1 MERRQRRAAANAE
14 ASSDRPAK
22 SFLCSHVGCGKRFT
36 RLEHQRRHEYNHG
49 VGDATCPRCSAHFKR
64 PDLLE
69 RHLNR
74 HRQKDEEAGGEGNGV
89 LNTRKRSWKAPDGTV
104 VAKRP
109 AADQQSSDNQA
120 AHQGHQDG
128 VSLNQEQNT
137 ELPISPPAS
146 TGNAD
151 TSHYQ
156 DFHVEQHDD
165 SNFLWASVSGVGSGP
180 NLQENLFIDP
190 GLIPPGISSSSQ
202 QYGLPFDDVF
212 QPDTASSFNMPY
224 TTAANYNFLFGP
236 LMDVDPAFSAHT
248 SHQTFSSLDVGIN
261 QPYQEGL
268 SLPATMVDTGDN
280 QEASYIPTP
289 SSNASVSIQG
299 SDKVMTDCHENISAN
314 HIPRMKPATPAQD
327 FFTPSDSPVLE
338 RPLSTLDQS
347 SKLPLIQDDVRDR
360 ILEIVDIAQPAVPGG
375 NFNAWDH
382 PGLTLDALQ
391 EYLDFYFTQ
400 FNTTY
405 PLIHRATFDAN
416 QTEPLLLLNMILLG
430 ATYSNPQAH
439 QLAVCIHDPI
449 RPQIFSHAGFTA
461 KPELWVLKTILLVEC
476 MGKSRAG
483 KTQHEMSHLFH
494 GLLINLIRRSDCQ
507 TAQTMPL
514 KQQMPAEGKDLQ
526 AHWRKWVEAEEKKRL
541 ALLCFMWDTQHAV
554 LFCQSLCMSA
564 FELRLTMPCNQAIWE
579 AKDEKAWRA
588 LQLADPQPEI
598 TYLNAVKRYLCNPGI
613 QRALNLNAF
622 SRVLVLHGLMS
633 ISWDLERRDQ
643 TALGVV
649 SVVGGVSWRN
659 KLEVAYDGW
668 KVDFDAFTADFELKL
683 RQQSPASSEDAMAM
697 RREFATFTTAY
708 NSVYHAAQILLK
720 SSFLDVQIY
729 AGSRHILGRPVN
741 RFDYVRSEKV
751 VKQWASG
758 AQAGPGEPPLS
769 STTPTSPHRDPAAS
783 SSSTHAAA
791 AAIHAA
797 SMLSDASANLD
808 DFDSMG
814 IFHLPWC
821 LYLATLTLW
830 AYNHARPSG
839 GGRWGG
845 GAEDEGSE
853 MVWDAKKDMED
864 LLSSM
869 RAAKPWDLGQNQA
882 RRSTGGLTWIMAEA
896 LSKTRW
902 GIVHAGV
909 QVLKALIP
917 MRLIGQYEAS

>member
-1 MERRQRRAAANAE
+1 MYY
-14 ASSDRPAK
+14 
-22 SFLCSHVGCGKRFT
+22 T
-36 RLEHQRRHEYNHG
+36 
-49 VGDATCPRCSAHFKR
+49 
-64 PDLLE
+64 E

-74 HRQKDEEAGGEGNGV
+74 HRQKDEEAGGEGSGV

-104 VAKRP
+104 VAKKP
-109 AADQQSSDNQA
+109 SVSDQQPSDSHQT
-120 AHQGHQDG
+120 AHQGQQTG
-128 VSLNQEQNT
+128 VSSHQEQNNT
-137 ELPISPPAS
+137 EFPISPPAS

-156 DFHVEQHDD
+156 DFQVEQHDD
-165 SNFLWASVSGVGSGP
+165 SNFLWASVSGVGPFEEPGS
-180 NLQENLFIDP
+180 NVQEALFVDP
-190 GLIPPGISSSSQ
+190 GLLPPGIPSSSSSQ
-202 QYGLPFDDVF
+202 PFGLPFDDIF

-236 LMDVDPAFSAHT
+236 LMDVESSFPAN
-248 SHQTFSSLDVGIN
+248 QTFPSVDVGLN
-261 QPYQEGL
+261 QSYHHQGL
-268 SLPATMVDTGDN
+268 SLQGTMVDTRDDQGP
-280 QEASYIPTP
+280 SYIPTP
-289 SSNASVSIQG
+289 SSNVSGPMQDA
-299 SDKVMTDCHENISAN
+299 DKVMTDSHETLALPTNQ
-314 HIPRMKPATPAQD
+314 PRMQHNTPARD
-327 FFTPSDSPVLE
+327 YFAPPESIILE
-338 RPLSTLDQS
+338 RPLSTLGQS
-347 SKLPLIQDDVRDR
+347 SNLPVIQEDVRDR

-382 PGLTLDALQ
+382 PLLSLSALQ
-391 EYLDFYFTQ
+391 EYLDLYFTQ

-405 PLIHRATFDAN
+405 PLIHRATFDTN
-416 QTEPLLLLNMILLG
+416 QTEPLLLLNIILLG
-430 ATYSNPQAH
+430 ATYSSREAH

-507 TAQTMPL
+507 TAQTAPFR
-514 KQQMPAEGKDLQ
+514 QMPTDGKDLQ
-526 AHWRKWVEAEEKKRL
+526 AHWKKWVEAEEKKRL

-564 FELRLTMPCNQAIWE
+564 FELRLSMPCSQALWE
-579 AKDEKAWRA
+579 AKDESAWKAIQA
-588 LQLADPQPEI
+588 SDPQPEVS
-598 TYLNAVKRYLCNPGI
+598 YLNALKRYLCSPGI
-613 QRALNLNAF
+613 QRPMNLNAF

-633 ISWDLERRDQ
+633 VAWDLERRDQ

-649 SVVGGVSWRN
+649 SCVGGVSWRS

-668 KVDFDAFTADFELKL
+668 KVDWDAYAAEYDIKL
-683 RQQSPASSEDAMAM
+683 RQRSQSGGEDADEECRAV
-697 RREFATFTTAY
+697 RREFATFATAY
-708 NSVYHAAQILLK
+708 SSVYHAAHILLK

-729 AGSRHILGRPVN
+729 AGSRHILGRPVQK
-741 RFDYVRSEKV
+741 RDYVRSEKV
-751 VKQWASG
+751 VKQWALGTAEQQSG
-758 AQAGPGEPPLS
+758 
-769 STTPTSPHRDPAAS
+769 TPTPGGGDQR
-783 SSSTHAAA
+783 SSSTNRAAA

-797 SMLSDASANLD
+797 HMLSDASANLD

-839 GGRWGG
+839 RSWGG
-845 GAEDEGSE
+845 PGDDEDGE
-853 MVWDAKKDMED
+853 MVWDARKDMDE
-864 LLSSM
+864 LLAGL
-869 RAAKPWDLGQNQA
+869 RAAKPWDLGGQGQGQP

-909 QVLKALIP
+909 LVLKALIP